1 MLMCVLVH
9 DAIYLLKIRLKV
21 APSTA
26 AKNCLKKTQTKQ
38 PWTVS
43 ILEITNEQEVCIII
57 DVIRCINNK
66 Y

>member
-26 AKNCLKKTQTKQ
+26 AKNCLKKYQTKQ
-38 PWTVS
+38 PWAVS
-43 ILEITNEQEVCIII
+43 ILEITNEQ
-57 DVIRCINNK
+57 
-66 Y
+66 